1 MGGLREKRKLMPLCR
16 LQEAC
21 CHMVEGLRRAEMR
34 LLFGKF
40 DTGGNTLVVSSSDK
54 HLHGLG

>member
-1 MGGLREKRKLMPLCR
+1 MGGLREQRKLMQLCR

-21 CHMVEGLRRAEMR
+21 CNMVEGLRRAETR

-40 DTGGNTLVVSSSDK
+40 DTGGNTISGFSI
-54 HLHGLG
+54 